1 MIKSNLLIKETIW
14 INTLRSFCAGIVWA
28 IISLFMPKDPNMP
41 FYMVFIIPFVFPF
54 LLLAFVLIAEVLKL
68 FKLGG
73 VGNVLCM
80 IVAVPGD
87 PLVYLIHQVKPEW
100 VPVNEYK
107 FLWFV
112 GYIKVYQNQIREA
125 KKDKT
130 PSNVPETCPFA
141 GNVIAD
147 TEIMMLGL
155 AIPAKSTVFTID
167 NKWNVTSKGGD
178 FGYIDQKGQ
187 IRKGLRGDPKATLA
201 PGSIFGQIKSGYLW
215 MEGKKVGELFSKG
228 FG

>member
-14 INTLRSFCAGIVWA
+14 INTLRSFCAGIVWT
-28 IISLFMPKDPNMP
+28 IISLFMPRDAEMPLYTVFIMP
-41 FYMVFIIPFVFPF
+41 FIFPF
-54 LLLAFVLIAEVLKL
+54 LLWAFILLAEVLKL

-87 PLVYLIHQVKPEW
+87 PLVYLLHQSKPDW
-100 VPVNEYK
+100 VPVKEYK
-107 FLWFV
+107 LFTFA
-112 GYIKVYQNQIREA
+112 GYIKVYQDEIPES
-125 KKDKT
+125 KKTKSSIT
-130 PSNVPETCPFA
+130 ESETCPFA

-167 NKWNVTSKGGD
+167 NNWNVTSKGVD

-187 IRKGLRGDPKATLA
+187 IRKGLKGDPKATLA
-201 PGSIFGQIKSGYLW
+201 PGAVFGQIKSGYLW
-215 MEGKKVGELFSKG
+215 IEGKNVGKVI
-228 FG
+228 